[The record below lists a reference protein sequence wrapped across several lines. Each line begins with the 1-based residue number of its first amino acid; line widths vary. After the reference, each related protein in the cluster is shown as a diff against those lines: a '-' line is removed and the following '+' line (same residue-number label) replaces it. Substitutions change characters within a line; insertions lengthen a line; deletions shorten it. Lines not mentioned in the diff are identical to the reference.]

1 MPPIPDE
8 LTEAQVDELTAALAE
23 LQGSL
28 RQHLEA
34 SRDSAAPVK
43 LDQTSVGRLSR
54 MEAMQGQQMAA
65 ANRRGARLRLD
76 RVGAALKSAEAGE
89 YGYCRSCEDPIGYR
103 RLRAQPEAPFCLAC
117 QGRRERR

>member
-1 MPPIPDE
+1 MRNSSAPRVAPSAVGLYSIRQMPRPP
-8 LTEAQVDELTAALAE
+8 
-23 LQGSL
+23 
-28 RQHLEA
+28 
-34 SRDSAAPVK
+34 
-43 LDQTSVGRLSR
+43 
-54 MEAMQGQQMAA
+54 A